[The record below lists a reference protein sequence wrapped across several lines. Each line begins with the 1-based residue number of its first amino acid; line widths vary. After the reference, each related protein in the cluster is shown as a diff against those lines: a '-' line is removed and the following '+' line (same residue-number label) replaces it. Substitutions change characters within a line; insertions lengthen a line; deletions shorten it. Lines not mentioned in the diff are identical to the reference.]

1 VKPGHTWLSLALVSK
16 FDLRL
21 PCFAFFF
28 LLYSLPQRSL
38 GSIRSPCFHV
48 SVGLVLDFKSTLA
61 LEGALQ
67 LPSLL
72 NNYIADSYQNQMPGL
87 I

>member
-1 VKPGHTWLSLALVSK
+1 MLRAFLSSLFLASAKCGIDSLSLLSCECGT
-16 FDLRL
+16 L
-21 PCFAFFF
+21 
-28 LLYSLPQRSL
+28 
-38 GSIRSPCFHV
+38 
-48 SVGLVLDFKSTLA
+48 LDFKSTLA

-87 I
+87 IQFQT